1 MTDIDPT
8 VSRAAQDYDRVVA
21 RAIADLTQA
30 EPGEDLPLADL
41 ARRAGLSPFHFQR
54 VFRRWAGV
62 SPKRFQ
68 QYLAL
73 NRAKESLARD
83 ANVLD
88 ASFDAGLSG
97 PSRLHDLFVAL
108 EAMSP
113 GEYAAAAEGLV
124 LRYGFHPTPFGE
136 GLFMATDRGLCGLG
150 FVTPDTMTRDET
162 LADLAANWPRA
173 TLRADAGATAP
184 YVDRIFLPQAGAAP
198 LPLLVK
204 GTNLQVRVWEALLR
218 IPPGETATY
227 GAIAAQIGQPRA
239 ARAVGNAVG
248 HNAVSWLIPCHR
260 VIRGTGII
268 GHYRWGSD
276 RKRAM
281 LAWEAA
287 RLTGEAAE

>member
-1 MTDIDPT
+1 MNSIDPT

-21 RAIADLTQA
+21 RTIAHLTRA
-30 EPGEDLPLADL
+30 EPGDDLPLADL

-68 QYLAL
+68 QVLAL

-83 ANVLD
+83 GNVLD
-88 ASFDAGLSG
+88 AAFDAGLSG
-97 PSRLHDLFVAL
+97 PGRLHDLFVAL

-124 LRYGFHPTPFGE
+124 VRYGFHPTPFGD
-136 GLFMATDRGLCGLG
+136 GLFMATERGLCGLG
-150 FVTPDTMTRDET
+150 FVTAGAMTRDET
-162 LADLAANWPRA
+162 LADLARNWPRA
-173 TLRADAGATAP
+173 TLQADAGATGA
-184 YVDRIFLPQAGAAP
+184 YVDRIFAPQAESTP

-227 GAIAAQIGQPRA
+227 GSIAAGLGRPRA

-281 LAWEAA
+281 LAWEVA
-287 RLTGEAAE
+287 RLSGEAAE

>member
-1 MTDIDPT
+1 MASPL
-8 VSRAAQDYDRVVA
+8 SRTAQDYDRVVA
-21 RAIADLTQA
+21 RAIATLTDA
-30 EPGEDLPLADL
+30 EPGDDLPLADL
-41 ARRAGLSPFHFQR
+41 AKRAGLSPFHFQR

-73 NRAKESLARD
+73 NRAKTTLAQ
-83 ANVLD
+83 AGSVLD
-88 ASFDAGLSG
+88 AAYDAGLSG
-97 PSRLHDLFVAL
+97 PGRLHDLFIAL

-113 GEYAAAAEGLV
+113 GEYAAAAAGLV
-124 LRYGFHPTPFGE
+124 IRYGFHPTPFGD
-136 GLFMATDRGLCGLG
+136 GLFLATDRGLCGLG
-150 FVTPDTMTRDET
+150 FVTPGAKTRDET
-162 LADLAANWPRA
+162 LADLARNWPRA
-173 TLRADAGATAP
+173 SLRKDAAATRP
-184 YVDRIFLPQAGAAP
+184 YADRIFAPRANDATP
-198 LPLLVK
+198 LPLWVK

-227 GAIAAQIGQPRA
+227 GDIAAALGLPRG

-287 RLTGEAAE
+287 RLTGDAAE

>member
-1 MTDIDPT
+1 MTNTEPT
-8 VSRAAQDYDRVVA
+8 LPHAGQEYDRVIA
-21 RAIADLTQA
+21 RAIADLARA
-30 EPGEDLPLADL
+30 ESGDDPPLADL
-41 ARRAGLSPFHFQR
+41 AKRAGLSPFHFQR

-62 SPKRFQ
+62 GPKRFQ

-73 NRAKESLARD
+73 NCAKDSLDRD
-83 ANVLD
+83 GSVLD
-88 ASFDAGLSG
+88 AALDAGLSS
-97 PSRLHDLFVAL
+97 PSRLYGLVVAL

-113 GEYAAAAEGLV
+113 GEYAAAADGLV
-124 LRYGFHPTPFGE
+124 IHYDFHPTPFGE

-150 FVTPDTMTRDET
+150 FVTPGAMTRDET
-162 LADLAANWPRA
+162 LADLARNWPRA
-173 TLRADAGATAP
+173 TLRRDTAATADYADHIFAPRADAM
-184 YVDRIFLPQAGAAP
+184 P

-218 IPPGETATY
+218 IPPGDTATY
-227 GAIAAQIGQPRA
+227 GDIAATLGLPRA